1 MNERLTSV
9 VTSKGQTTIPK
20 KVRDSLQLSQGDS
33 IVFEVRESEVVFR
46 KLPTLDPRWGRA
58 VEATLSEWDDDL
70 DDEL

>member
-20 KVRDSLQLSQGDS
+20 KVRDSLHLSQGDS

-46 KLPTLDPRWGRA
+46 KLPKLDPQWGRA